1 MSRNSQPSARRGR
14 RALTWAL
21 SLAALVGLGGAV
33 QAGWGRG
40 KHSPEEMRA
49 HMEKRVGH
57 VLDKVDATEAQRALV
72 TAKVETLFAAF
83 QEARGDR
90 KALKAEVLAQWNSE
104 KPDAER
110 LHALVDERIEA
121 MRAAAHAAVDAGLEV
136 HGAFTPEQRA
146 SLAEIAEKRMG
157 RHGPGGPDGHHKR
170 DRKGDAPE

>member
-1 MSRNSQPSARRGR
+1 MSHNAQQSARRGR

-21 SLAALVGLGGAV
+21 SVVALVGLGGAV

-40 KHSPEEMRA
+40 KHSPEEKRA

-57 VLDKVDATEAQRALV
+57 VLDKLDATDTQRALV
-72 TAKVETLFAAF
+72 AAKVETLFAAF
-83 QEARGDR
+83 HEARGDR

-104 KPDAER
+104 KPDAAR

-121 MRAAAHAAVDAGLEV
+121 MRVAAHAAVDAGLEV

-146 SLAEIAEKRMG
+146 SLAELAEKRMG
-157 RHGPGGPDGHHKR
+157 RHGRDGRNGPPSEDDK
-170 DRKGDAPE
+170 E